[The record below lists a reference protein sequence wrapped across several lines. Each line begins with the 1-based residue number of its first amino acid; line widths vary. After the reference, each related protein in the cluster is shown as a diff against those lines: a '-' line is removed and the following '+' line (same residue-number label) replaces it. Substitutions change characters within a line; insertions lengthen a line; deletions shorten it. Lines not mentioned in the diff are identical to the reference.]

1 MLSDPFPAGFRLP
14 DLMRFSPARL
24 ARYAAVGLALAASPA
39 SAQTDGQVLDE
50 VVAVVGGEPV
60 LNSEV
65 EAFAAQFAQQNLY
78 GDAAYRRAMD
88 DLIAQKVLLAHAQRD
103 TTVIVTNEA
112 VNDALN
118 RRIGQLAQQVGGDE
132 QVEALYGKPLAEIR
146 EQFRGEIRKQLL
158 VQQFQ
163 GRRARQ
169 IRVTPAEVRAFFES
183 IPEAERPEVPDLV
196 RVSHVVRKPVLDP
209 AAKSDARGLAEALR
223 DSVIAGD
230 LAFEDAA
237 TRYTADPG
245 SKARGGRYAG
255 INVRELVPEFGA
267 VAQTLEPG
275 AISGVFET
283 GFGYHFMR
291 LNERRGDVIDFNHV
305 LIRIDDSRVDGAAAL
320 AMLETLRDS
329 VVAEGVPFGQ
339 IAKRHSEDPASA
351 PRGGALADAQG
362 GRDLPAADLGAL
374 WQATLDTL
382 EVGEVSMPTEVRLL
396 DGARAFHIV
405 LLQRKTPAHPLDPQ
419 TDYALLSE
427 YALQEKRAR
436 ELDAWVQKL
445 RETVYV
451 DVRTDRYAAGS

>member
-1 MLSDPFPAGFRLP
+1 
-14 DLMRFSPARL
+14 MRFFSPRL
-24 ARYAAVGLALAASPA
+24 LPLAVAACALFASTS
-39 SAQTDGQVLDE
+39 SAQTDGMVLDE
-50 VVAVVGGEPV
+50 VVAVVGGEAV

-65 EAFAAQFAQQNLY
+65 EAYARQFAQQNVF
-78 GDAAYRRAMD
+78 GDAAYRRALD

-103 TTVIVTNEA
+103 TTLNVTNES
-112 VNDALN
+112 VDDALN
-118 RRIGQLAQQVGGDE
+118 RRIAQLSQQVGGDE
-132 QVEALYGKPLAEIR
+132 QVEAVYGKPIAEIR
-146 EQFRGEIRKQLL
+146 QDFRGEIRKQIL

-169 IRVTPAEVRAFFES
+169 IRVTPSEVRAFFET
-183 IPEAERPEVPDLV
+183 IPVADRPQVPDLV

-209 AAKSDARGLAEALR
+209 AARDDARSLATALR
-223 DSVIAGD
+223 DSVLAGD

-245 SKARGGRYAG
+245 SKDRGGRYAG

-275 AISGVFET
+275 AVSGVFET
-283 GFGYHFMR
+283 GFGFHFMR

-305 LIRIDDSRVDGAAAL
+305 LLRIDDTRVDADAAL
-320 AMLETLRDS
+320 SMLQTLRDS
-329 VVAEGVPFGQ
+329 VVTHGVPFGQ

-362 GRDLPAADLGAL
+362 GRDLPAADLGPL
-374 WQATLDTL
+374 WQPTLDTL

-396 DGARAFHIV
+396 DGSRAFHIV
-405 LLQRKTPAHPLDPQ
+405 LLQRHTPSHPLDPQ

-427 YALQEKRAR
+427 YALQEKRGR
-436 ELDAWVQKL
+436 ELDLWVQKL
-445 RETVYV
+445 RESVYV
-451 DVRTDRYAAGS
+451 DIRTDRYRTDG

>member
-1 MLSDPFPAGFRLP
+1 
-14 DLMRFSPARL
+14 MRFSL
-24 ARYAAVGLALAASPA
+24 APHALSVLLLLGAAAVPA

-50 VVAVVGGEPV
+50 VVAVVEGEPV

-65 EAFAAQFAQQNLY
+65 EVFAAQLAQQNVY
-78 GDAAYRRAMD
+78 GDAAYRRALD
-88 DLIAQKVLLAHAQRD
+88 DLIAQKVLLAHARRD
-103 TTVIVTNEA
+103 TTLQVTNEA
-112 VNDALN
+112 VDDALN

-132 QVEALYGKPLAEIR
+132 QVEALYGKPITEIR
-146 EQFRGEIRKQLL
+146 EQFRDDIRKQLL

-169 IRVTPAEVRAFFES
+169 IRVTPSEVRAFFDG
-183 IPEAERPEVPDLV
+183 IPAEERPEVPDLV
-196 RVSHVVRKPVLDP
+196 RVSHIVRKPVLDP
-209 AAKSDARGLAEALR
+209 AATSDARRLTAALR
-223 DSVIAGD
+223 DSVLAGT
-230 LAFEDAA
+230 LSFEDAA

-275 AISGVFET
+275 ALSGVFET
-283 GFGYHFMR
+283 GFGFHFMR

-305 LIRIDDSRVDGAAAL
+305 LIRIDDQRVDAEAAL
-320 AMLETLRDS
+320 AMLTTLRDS
-329 VVAEGVPFGQ
+329 IVTHGVPFGQ

-362 GRDLPAADLGAL
+362 GRDLPAAELGPL
-374 WQATLDTL
+374 WQVTLDTL
-382 EVGEVSMPTEVRLL
+382 EVDEISMPTEVRLL
-396 DGARAFHIV
+396 DGTRAFHIV

-419 TDYALLSE
+419 TDYAILSD
-427 YALQEKRAR
+427 YALQEKRGR

-445 RETVYV
+445 RTSVYV
-451 DVRTDRYAAGS
+451 DIRTDRYDG